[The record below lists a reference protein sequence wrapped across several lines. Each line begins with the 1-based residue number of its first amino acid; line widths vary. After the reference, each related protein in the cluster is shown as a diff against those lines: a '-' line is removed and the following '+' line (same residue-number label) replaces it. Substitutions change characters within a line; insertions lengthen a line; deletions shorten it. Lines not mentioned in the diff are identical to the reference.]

1 MIITHTF
8 TYNAANSFQVN
19 MYRKII
25 KDFAIMIGV
34 QLPRANK
41 LNELTVTEGD
51 PRFPFEFNQY
61 STEELIEEL
70 KTRNLGVY
78 PLELPFASIPKPE

>member
-1 MIITHTF
+1 MISHTF
-8 TYNAANSFQVN
+8 KFEGGSSFQEALYLRN
-19 MYRKII
+19 MNMFIASI
-25 KDFAIMIGV
+25 KNQMKNE
-34 QLPRANK
+34 NK
-41 LNELTVTEGD
+41 LNNLEITEGD

-78 PLELPFASIPKPE
+78 PLELPFASRPKPE